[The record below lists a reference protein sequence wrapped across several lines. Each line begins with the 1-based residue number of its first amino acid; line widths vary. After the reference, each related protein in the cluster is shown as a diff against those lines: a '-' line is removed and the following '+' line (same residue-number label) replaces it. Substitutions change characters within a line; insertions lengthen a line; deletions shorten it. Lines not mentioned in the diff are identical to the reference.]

1 MEKKAALSP
10 VPKALGVVF
19 SILTGSAPRPERVWR
34 SPRFDARATVE
45 QFVRRARD
53 EGDAG

>member
-19 SILTGSAPRPERVWR
+19 SILTGSALRPERVWR
-34 SPRFDARATVE
+34 SPRFDARTTVE